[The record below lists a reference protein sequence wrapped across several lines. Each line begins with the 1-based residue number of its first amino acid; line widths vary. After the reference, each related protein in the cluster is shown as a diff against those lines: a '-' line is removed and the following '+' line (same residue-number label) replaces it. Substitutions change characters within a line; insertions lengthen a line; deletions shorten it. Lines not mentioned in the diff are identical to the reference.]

1 MRNKMKKIMILG
13 ASILQLPAIR
23 KAKEMGLTVIAVDID
38 EDAVGFKE
46 ADICLL
52 ISTIDTEKVLEA
64 AKKYEID
71 GIMTLASDM
80 PMRTI
85 AEVSQKLHLPGI
97 DEKTALKATDKVEMR
112 KALKASNVPIPQFYY
127 CNKLDDYKI
136 IVNNFKQKYIVKPS
150 DNSGSRGIYLVESQ
164 EESEKAFYYSRKN
177 SRSGIVLVEEYMEGP
192 EVSAEAL
199 TIDGETSVIAITDK
213 ITTGPPNFVE
223 IGHTQPSHLSK
234 DIQKKIEEISIWA
247 IQAIGIK
254 NGPSHIEIKITKEG
268 PKVVELGARLGGD
281 NIATH
286 LVPLSTGVDMVKA
299 TIEIA
304 LNKKTTIKQRWQ
316 RYAAIRYFHSKP
328 GKLKKILGLNETK
341 QLKEVYEVIVT
352 KEKGEMITSI
362 HNSADRLG
370 YFILCTENIDSI
382 NQISKKIVE
391 DLKIV
396 IDTEQ

>member
-1 MRNKMKKIMILG
+1 MKKIMILG

>member
-1 MRNKMKKIMILG
+1 MILG

>member
-1 MRNKMKKIMILG
+1 MKKIMILG

-38 EDAVGFKE
+38 EEAIGFKE

-64 AKKYEID
+64 AEKYEID

-127 CNKLDDYKI
+127 CSKLDDYKI

-328 GKLKKILGLNETK
+328 GKLKKILGLNEAK